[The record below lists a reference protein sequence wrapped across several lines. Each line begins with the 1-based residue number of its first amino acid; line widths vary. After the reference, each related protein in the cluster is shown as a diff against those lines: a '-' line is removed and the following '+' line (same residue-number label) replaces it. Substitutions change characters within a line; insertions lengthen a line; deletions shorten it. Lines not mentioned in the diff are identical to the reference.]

1 MGEDKS
7 VNELSVHG
15 NKHPNWL
22 GYERAFKT
30 ISIHISEHVYL
41 QQHIQC
47 RVNNI
52 SIRQV
57 LSVVGEDKQDFFE

>member
-1 MGEDKS
+1 M
-7 VNELSVHG
+7 HG

-22 GYERAFKT
+22 GYGGAFKT

-41 QQHIQC
+41 QQRIQC

-57 LSVVGEDKQDFFE
+57 LSVVGGGQTRFL